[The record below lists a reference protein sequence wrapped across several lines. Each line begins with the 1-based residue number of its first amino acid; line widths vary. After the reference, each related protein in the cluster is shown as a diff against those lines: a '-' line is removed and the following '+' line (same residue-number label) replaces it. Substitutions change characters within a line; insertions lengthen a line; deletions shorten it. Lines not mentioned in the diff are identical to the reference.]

1 MLRRGYKLHAS
12 QDGRA
17 HEYVRAAFARDRG
30 RAPVLTA
37 SRAWSGIGSGPV
49 PQLTGWRKANTAD
62 SRSFRVRSAVVGW
75 GDEVSQPEYEP
86 LVLLVLEAVVPLR

>member
-1 MLRRGYKLHAS
+1 MPRRGNKLHAS

-17 HEYVRAAFARDRG
+17 HEYVRAAFARDRE
-30 RAPVLTA
+30 RDLEWTA
-37 SRAWSGIGSGPV
+37 SRPSCGIGSGPV
-49 PQLTGWRKANTAD
+49 SQLTGWRKANTAD

-86 LVLLVLEAVVPLR
+86 LVLLVLEAVAPLR